1 MKRVI
6 LALAVVATMVSCISN
21 EIVNQ
26 PDIAKID
33 FGADVLGGLSRVEN
47 PALTTA
53 NIDAFDVWAFMDE
66 PSGIVFNQKRES
78 KNANGKW
85 YYDNAQYWFASHTY
99 NLVALAPV
107 DHSNIEVALAN
118 HPYIAPEGLGVV
130 TFTNLDGT
138 DDLIYAEQQ
147 VVTPATITA
156 MAPVGLSF
164 KHLLSKIR
172 FTFKNCFNG
181 QYESLVVSNIK
192 MTAKNKAQIDLTRDL
207 FSWTLDAA
215 AQDVVLDFGDA
226 GEAKNF
232 GIGESASCDK
242 HRMTIPADDKQ
253 QYLVTFTVSTYNGT
267 VKGQDY
273 PISVTIKDCE
283 FKPGKQ
289 YNFKVELSGDA
300 MGLHPIVFGQP
311 EIEGWVSDTNPE
323 QDRDLDL

>member
-1 MKRVI
+1 MKKVI
-6 LALAVVATMVSCISN
+6 LALTVAATMVSCISN

-33 FGADVLGGLSRVEN
+33 FAAGVQNGSSRVDN
-47 PALTTA
+47 PAITTA

-66 PSGIVFNQKRES
+66 PSGIVFDQKRVS
-78 KNANGKW
+78 KNANGDW
-85 YYDNAQYWFASHTY
+85 YYDNVQYWYASHTY
-99 NLVALAPV
+99 NFVALAPV
-107 DHSNIEVALAN
+107 DHSNIEVVKAN
-118 HPYIAPEGLGVV
+118 EPYIAPEGLGSV

-147 VVTPATITA
+147 VTTPATITA

-181 QYESLVVSNIK
+181 EYESLVVSDIK
-192 MTAKNKAQIDLTRDL
+192 MVAKNKAQVDLTQDV
-207 FSWTLDAA
+207 FSWVLDAN
-215 AQDVVLDFGDA
+215 AQDVVLDFGHA

-232 GIGESASCDK
+232 GIGESVSCDN
-242 HRMTIPADDKQ
+242 HRLTIPADASQ
-253 QYLVTFTVSTYNGT
+253 VYAVTFTVSTYNGT

-273 PISVTIKDCE
+273 PIEVSIKNCE

-300 MGLHPIVFGQP
+300 MGLDPIVFGQP
-311 EIEGWVSDTNPE
+311 VVDDWVTDANPE
-323 QDRDLDL
+323 EENDLNL